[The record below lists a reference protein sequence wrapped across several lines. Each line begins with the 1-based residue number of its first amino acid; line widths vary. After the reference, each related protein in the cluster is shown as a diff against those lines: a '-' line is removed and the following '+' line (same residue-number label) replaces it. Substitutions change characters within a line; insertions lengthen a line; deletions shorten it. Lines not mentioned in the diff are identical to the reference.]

1 MSPYRCDA
9 CGNKTRFD
17 VFETKHVRAFHH
29 YTLGGDV
36 TIAEEDVLERVV
48 DRVVCRWCGAVEAV
62 NEEPPA
68 GRPSSSG

>member
-1 MSPYRCDA
+1 VSPYRCDA

-17 VFETKHVRAFHH
+17 VFETKRVRAFYHF
-29 YTLGGDV
+29 TLGGDV

-48 DRVVCRWCGAVEAV
+48 DRVVCRWCGAVETV
-62 NEEPPA
+62 TEEPPA